1 MRLVFVSST
10 FKDMQF
16 ERDALH
22 VRVAPSI
29 DSFLTTYGENV
40 HFGDLRWGVNTSDL
54 SEEESNKKVL
64 KICLDEIDNCK
75 PYMIVFIG
83 ERYGWIPAKEL
94 IDHAMDMKGIVGV
107 PDDISVTNLEIEY
120 GALMNPDLEGRI
132 LFYFRNLDTSK
143 MSPEDKKIYEAESDL
158 HKQKLVD
165 LKKRIK
171 EKYPNFVREYNA
183 KWDEKKKEVVNL
195 DPLMDMVSEDL
206 KKIFKIDLDELEK
219 LPKEER
225 AVISSHARF
234 EKIYQNAYPRSD
246 AKVYDFHVEYDE
258 RGHIKDYIHK
268 GFDDIPLYEA
278 IQGEQG
284 SGRKTLLAL
293 KYKNALDQEMIAIPY
308 YNNSDRFTEGR
319 QCFINTLTYQIEKVL
334 NTKHKEGD
342 RDINDLIKAIRRLE
356 DFQGKKIV
364 RVFIMGY
371 NHELNRVVK
380 RIDAEFDE
388 LSTISF
394 YVQECNMAKSCL
406 PFHPHN
412 RVIETKSISEEEQ
425 AEMISY
431 LIKKKHK
438 EISKPVVDEILLKED
453 SEYPLYL
460 SLMVERLTML
470 DAEDFRKIRELG
482 DGMPAINKYM
492 MEIVHKTGGTIELIS
507 KELFK
512 ELMERVNPEMV
523 KKLLALMCN
532 THVALNQYAY
542 EMLFNYYGWEYNDF
556 DYSIFQKYV
565 PSLFATQSSASA
577 SMSFINSAVRKGCR
591 LFVKEIGEP
600 DHLLD
605 LYNWALSLKPGKSVS
620 NRFIADLKARTLYS
634 LNDVKTFA
642 RELVDICET
651 VPAEPKDRTKESYD
665 YFNETNGAY
674 ITQLGSSY
682 ENEDDFHLRFHDE
695 IIRMLQNNEI
705 KNFYTLLDIIFM
717 YCTRNLDK
725 EELPKFRKMIQP
737 IVSKYM
743 AAFRLDRE
751 LPSIRYF
758 TILSFAYYM
767 NYCGTIKTNK
777 EYPNLSISALDP
789 AIIDLSIA
797 IREKEMQKLT
807 NEHYIHATAVLN
819 NQTSEMIF
827 KLYKEA
833 LNYKNIEKNLEGYN
847 IDLLA
852 DRHEGF
858 KALRDLKDFQFSQG
872 DYPFIAFLAQ
882 LCISQARMYNIIE
895 DEENEELRFEQAK
908 HIFFNIYLKQ
918 SPYGSRKIYIE
929 EANGIARFA
938 YILLDYAI
946 NAEADISD
954 VALEMIN
961 LLKALFADHYSES
974 EVAIA
979 LLKYATKK
987 EFLKV
992 KFDDVHLFN
1001 LACATSL
1008 SCIKDIDKALENDTF
1023 DIGACVNHF
1032 YVDYKLDYLLDDII
1046 FYGSDNFDSD
1056 RPLDAVAA
1064 DMGEMLSCFSYDK
1077 KIKKTLCESIAS
1089 VAFIEDKKKRREA
1102 EHLMWKKAK
1111 EWPYSDYWTLKV

>member
-143 MSPEDKKIYEAESDL
+143 MSPEEKKIYEAESDL
-158 HKQKLVD
+158 HKQKLVE

-206 KKIFKIDLDELEK
+206 KRIFKIDLDELER

-246 AKVYDFHVEYDE
+246 AKVYNFRVEYDE
-258 RGHIKDYIHK
+258 RGHVKDYNHK
-268 GFDDIPLYEA
+268 GFNDIPLYEA

-293 KYKNALDQEMIAIPY
+293 KYKNALDQGMIAIPY
-308 YNNSDRFTEGR
+308 YNNSDKFTEGR
-319 QCFINTLTYQIEKVL
+319 QCFINTLTYQIEKAL

-342 RDINDLIKAIRRLE
+342 RDIADLIKVIKRLE
-356 DFQGKKIV
+356 DFQGKKTV

-371 NHELNRVVK
+371 THELNKVVK

-388 LSTISF
+388 LSSISF
-394 YVQECNMAKSCL
+394 YVQESHMAKSNL
-406 PFHPHN
+406 PFYPHN
-412 RVIETKSISEEEQ
+412 HVIETKSISEEEQ

-453 SEYPLYL
+453 SDRPLYL
-460 SLMVERLTML
+460 ALMVERLTMF
-470 DAEDFRKIRELG
+470 DAADFRNIRELG

-492 MEIVHKTGGTIELIS
+492 MQIVHKTGGTIELIS

-523 KKLLALMCN
+523 KKLLALICN
-532 THVALNQYAY
+532 AHVALNKYAY
-542 EMLFNYYGWEYNDF
+542 EMLFEYYGWEFNEF
-556 DYSIFQKYV
+556 DYSIFQKYI
-565 PSLFATQSSASA
+565 PALFSTKSSAS
-577 SMSFINSAVRKGCR
+577 SQMDFINEEVKNGCK
-591 LFVKEIGEP
+591 LLLKEIGESN
-600 DHLLD
+600 HLQD
-605 LYNWALSLKPGKSVS
+605 VYNWALSLKPGKNVS
-620 NRFIADLKARTLYS
+620 IKFIASAKARVLYS
-634 LNDVKTFA
+634 LDDVKTFT
-642 RELVDICET
+642 RQLVDICET
-651 VPAEPKDRTKESYD
+651 VPVEPKDRTKESYE

-674 ITQLGSSY
+674 ISQLDSSY
-682 ENEDDFHLRFHDE
+682 ENGDDFHLRFHDE
-695 IIRMLQNNEI
+695 IIRMLQNDEI
-705 KNFYTLLDIIFM
+705 KNFYTLLDITFM

-725 EELPKFRKMIQP
+725 EDLPKFRKNIQP
-737 IVSKYM
+737 IADKYM
-743 AAFRLDRE
+743 KVFRLDRE
-751 LPSIRYF
+751 RPAIRYF

-767 NYCGTIKTNK
+767 NYCGTIKNNK
-777 EYPNLSISALDP
+777 EYPSLSISALDP

-797 IREKEMQKLT
+797 IQDREIQKLT
-807 NEHYIHATAVLN
+807 DAHYIHATAVLN
-819 NQTSEMIF
+819 NQMSDMIF
-827 KLYKEA
+827 KVYKAA
-833 LNYKNIEKNLEGYN
+833 LNYENIERNLEGYN

-852 DRHEGF
+852 SRHEGF
-858 KALRDLKDFQFSQG
+858 KAIRDLEDYQFSQG

-882 LCISQARMYNIIE
+882 LCVSQARMYNMID

-908 HIFFNIYLKQ
+908 HAFFNIYLKQ
-918 SPYGSRKIYIE
+918 SPYGSRKIYTE

-938 YILLDYAI
+938 YILLDYALEV
-946 NAEADISD
+946 EADISD
-954 VALEMIN
+954 IAPTLIN
-961 LLKALFADHYSES
+961 LLKQLFADHYSES

-979 LLKYATKK
+979 LVKYATKK
-987 EFLKV
+987 DFLEV
-992 KFDDVHLFN
+992 EFDDVHLFN
-1001 LACATSL
+1001 IAASEALASFE
-1008 SCIKDIDKALENDTF
+1008 SIDKVLERDTY
-1023 DIGACVNHF
+1023 DLGACFNHF
-1032 YVDYKLDYLLDDII
+1032 YNDLKLEYLLEDIVN
-1046 FYGSDNFDSD
+1046 YCSDAFSGY
-1056 RPLDAVAA
+1056 RPLESVAA
-1064 DMGEMLSCFSYDK
+1064 DVGEFISCFSLDK
-1077 KIKKTLCESIAS
+1077 KVEKMMCDLVATKAFLNDRKKKKLAYHVMWSRIKKAL
-1089 VAFIEDKKKRREA
+1089 
-1102 EHLMWKKAK
+1102 
-1111 EWPYSDYWTLKV
+1111 YSKYFD